1 MEEKQKQELWETFC
15 RWWTLT
21 LKESEPGPDI
31 CETVFIEG
39 TMIADCDTYTD
50 LVAYWARYEE
60 SVNQRGL
67 ILSEDS
73 KQRRVFEL
81 AKGSCCKSVQIY
93 VQEIYDE
100 DDVRSYCEKCWDE
113 LEDDRWRNRTETS
126 HDEARND
133 LKQFAKFFSFWRGG
147 LIDISES
154 NNTCWKDEEIQEI
167 FAILSMY
174 VDMDDEAAKGFD
186 NHVAAYRLLAASII
200 NYLD

>member
-1 MEEKQKQELWETFC
+1 
-15 RWWTLT
+15 
-21 LKESEPGPDI
+21 
-31 CETVFIEG
+31 
-39 TMIADCDTYTD
+39 
-50 LVAYWARYEE
+50 
-60 SVNQRGL
+60 
-67 ILSEDS
+67 
-73 KQRRVFEL
+73 
-81 AKGSCCKSVQIY
+81 
-93 VQEIYDE
+93 
-100 DDVRSYCEKCWDE
+100 
-113 LEDDRWRNRTETS
+113 RWRNRTETS

-154 NNTCWKDEEIQEI
+154 NNTCWEDEEIQEI